1 VGVGGEFDSGPSANW
16 KLSVSAADDAKSWA
30 ETVAKLGEER
40 DLRYEPIGGLNP
52 VGGPA
57 ALCPGGSNRLTGQ
70 LAEGFW
76 GASCDADEREE
87 GGLFSKAVLPH
98 AVLAKSHMPD
108 LAEVMPQFNVESLE
122 ASPEDLVEQRVTR
135 RKVEFE
141 SIEFNRRFLA
151 TVPSEYDPVALRE
164 LFGPGFLSWTTTIDR
179 EIDFGVSERQL
190 YFLWRLRE
198 RTSDE
203 LELALDN
210 AGELFKRVRRE
221 MDEHGVATY
230 PAGPWHAGLEPFPGA
245 SPSAA

>member
-1 VGVGGEFDSGPSANW
+1 M
-16 KLSVSAADDAKSWA
+16 SAADEARAWA

-40 DLRYEPIGGLNP
+40 GLRYEPIGGLNP
-52 VGGPA
+52 AGGPA
-57 ALCPGGSNRLTGQ
+57 ALCPGGTNRLTGE
-70 LAEGFW
+70 LSEGFW
-76 GASCDADEREE
+76 GASCDAEEREE

-122 ASPEDLVEQRVTR
+122 ARPEDFVERRVTR

-179 EIDFGVSERQL
+179 DIDFGVSERQL

-203 LELALDN
+203 LEMALDN
-210 AGELFKRVRRE
+210 AGDLFKRVRRE

-230 PAGPWHAGLEPFPGA
+230 PAGPWHAGLEPFPEP
-245 SPSAA
+245 SSSAA